1 MIDQICIIATGMMA
15 AIKIGY
21 EKGTDIIGKIPITYI
36 NIKKNPIILD
46 LFSCGV

>member
-1 MIDQICIIATGMMA
+1 MA
-15 AIKIGY
+15 AIKNGN
-21 EKGTDIIGKIPITYI
+21 EKGTDIIGKIPIKYI